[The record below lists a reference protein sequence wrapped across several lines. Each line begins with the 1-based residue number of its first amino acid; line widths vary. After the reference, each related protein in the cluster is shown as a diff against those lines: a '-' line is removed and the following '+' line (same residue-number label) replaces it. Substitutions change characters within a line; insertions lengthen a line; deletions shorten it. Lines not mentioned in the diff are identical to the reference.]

1 MATEQT
7 LDMPRNVMASLR
19 PVLLAAYRDLD
30 RLRHDFPV
38 VLLEAPGED
47 GFAVSLSTV
56 VNRLALELAPRGVE
70 GERLRRHLLRLEHEI
85 RSAVAAGAQ
94 GEFQPTS
101 ACAASTC
108 WPRPPSPCS
117 STASWRAATPNCR
130 RS

>member
-1 MATEQT
+1 MDMATQHPDQGLFHLT
-7 LDMPRNVMASLR
+7 GQHTGAGFSAVDIGSLR
-19 PVLLAAYRDLD
+19 PALLAAYRDLD

-94 GEFQPTS
+94 GESSHWTSPSSPTQ
-101 ACAASTC
+101 
-108 WPRPPSPCS
+108 R
-117 STASWRAATPNCR
+117 
-130 RS
+130 